1 MPKRP
6 AIPGLRDAMKKTV
19 TRPEQVLA
27 EMEKLGHEVRSGLLQ
42 AKKNRHKV
50 EPWICNKQPCQ
61 LAVSL
66 QLGIRRCPTKVWN
79 WKQHLQPP

>member
-6 AIPGLRDAMKKTV
+6 AIPGQRDAMKKV
-19 TRPEQVLA
+19 TQREQVLA
-27 EMEKLGHEVRSGLLQ
+27 EMEKLGHEVRSGHLQ
-42 AKKNRHKV
+42 AMKNRHKV
-50 EPWICNKQPCQ
+50 EPLIRNKQPCQ
-61 LAVSL
+61 LAVSS